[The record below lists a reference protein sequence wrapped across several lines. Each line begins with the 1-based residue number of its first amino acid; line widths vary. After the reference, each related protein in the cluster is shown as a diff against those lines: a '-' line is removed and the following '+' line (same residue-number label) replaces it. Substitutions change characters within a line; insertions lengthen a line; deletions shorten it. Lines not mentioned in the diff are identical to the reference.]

1 MKNRFIQL
9 LSALL
14 LAGGAAMGASAT
26 NGPARLDFESFGIIA
41 ERNIFNPNR
50 SGRFDRTTRREDSER
65 RVREQTFALLGTMSY
80 EKGRYAFFG
89 GSDSR
94 YHKVLQ
100 PADTIANFKIA
111 EVGVTCVKLEST
123 NGQTL
128 DLCVGMQMKQREE
141 EPWQMAG
148 PVPSS
153 SPTGSPPA
161 SVSGSSSTA
170 STPESE
176 EVLKKLMAQRAQE
189 GGVEEVSGTS
199 PAVEEKRPAAK
210 ETSSTDEG
218 DEVLK
223 RLLQKREQE
232 LNK

>member
-1 MKNRFIQL
+1 MKNSLIQIM
-9 LSALL
+9 SALL
-14 LAGGAAMGASAT
+14 LAGGSGTGAPAT
-26 NGPARLDFESFGIIA
+26 NGPTRLDFDSFGIIA

-89 GSDSR
+89 GSDTR
-94 YHKVLQ
+94 YHQVLQ
-100 PADTIANFKIA
+100 TADTIASFRIA
-111 EVGVTCVKLEST
+111 EVGPTCVKLEGT

-128 DLCVGMQMKQREE
+128 ELCVGMQMKQREE
-141 EPWQMAG
+141 EAWQMAG

-153 SPTGSPPA
+153 SPQASQPASATGS
-161 SVSGSSSTA
+161 SGA
-170 STPESE
+170 PSTPESE

-189 GGVEEVSGTS
+189 GGVDNPVASS
-199 PAVEEKRPAAK
+199 AAPAEQKPAEK
-210 ETSSTDEG
+210 ETRTADEG

>member
-1 MKNRFIQL
+1 MKNSLIQIM
-9 LSALL
+9 SALL
-14 LAGGAAMGASAT
+14 LAGGSATGGPAT
-26 NGPARLDFESFGIIA
+26 NGATRFDFESFGIIA

-50 SGRFDRTTRREDSER
+50 SGRFDRTTRRDDSER
-65 RVREQTFALLGTMSY
+65 RVREQSFALLGTMSY

-100 PADTIANFKIA
+100 SADTIASFKIA
-111 EVGVTCVKLEST
+111 EVGPTCVKLEGT
-123 NGQTL
+123 NGHTVE
-128 DLCVGMQMKQREE
+128 LCVGMQMKQREE
-141 EPWQMAG
+141 EAWQMAG

-153 SPTGSPPA
+153 SPQASATGG
-161 SVSGSSSTA
+161 SGA
-170 STPESE
+170 PSTPESE

-189 GGVEEVSGTS
+189 GGVDNPVASS
-199 PAVEEKRPAAK
+199 AAPAEQKPAEK
-210 ETSSTDEG
+210 ETRSADEG

>member
-1 MKNRFIQL
+1 MKNL
-9 LSALL
+9 LIPIMSALL
-14 LAGGAAMGASAT
+14 LAGGSATGAPVT
-26 NGPARLDFESFGIIA
+26 NGPTRSDFESFRIIT

-50 SGRFDRTTRREDSER
+50 SGRFDRTTRRDDSEP
-65 RVREQTFALLGTMSY
+65 RVREHTFALLGTMSY

-100 PADTIANFKIA
+100 TADTIASFKIA
-111 EVGVTCVKLEST
+111 EVGSTCVKLEGT
-123 NGQTL
+123 NGHTL
-128 DLCVGMQMKQREE
+128 ELCVGMQMKQREE
-141 EPWQMAG
+141 EGWQMAG
-148 PVPSS
+148 PVASS
-153 SPTGSPPA
+153 SSQGSQSVGNSGSPGTP
-161 SVSGSSSTA
+161 

-176 EVLKKLMAQRAQE
+176 DVLKKLMAQRAQE
-189 GGVEEVSGTS
+189 GGVDL
-199 PAVEEKRPAAK
+199 PVESSAAPVAKKPDEKA
-210 ETSSTDEG
+210 TSSADEG